1 MKENHNVPRTFTE
14 NNAIRKDHSEITC
27 VLRERERGGERERE
41 REGER
46 DRDTERGRERG
57 RESERVREK
66 ERKLGGVNR
75 DGEVTMESTQ
85 QNAWL

>member
-1 MKENHNVPRTFTE
+1 MVPLAESTTKDY
-14 NNAIRKDHSEITC
+14 IRAE
-27 VLRERERGGERERE
+27 ERERGGERERE